1 VVAVL
6 ARLELAWTYLAL
18 ADHGGVGVMLR
29 EIDGILRRRRNLDTL
44 EAQRDDLRSRLNT
57 PVSSAPGISALTTA
71 ELGVLPLLTTH
82 LTFREIGERR
92 YLSRYTVKS
101 HAMSIYRK
109 LGVTSRSAAVDR
121 AREAGLL

>member
-1 VVAVL
+1 
-6 ARLELAWTYLAL
+6 
-18 ADHGGVGVMLR
+18 
-29 EIDGILRRRRNLDTL
+29 
-44 EAQRDDLRSRLNT
+44 
-57 PVSSAPGISALTTA
+57 VSSAPGISALTTA
-71 ELGVLPLLTTH
+71 ELRVLPLLTTH

-92 YLSRYTVKS
+92 NLSRHTVKS